1 MESCTCL
8 VLELFIG
15 LQEKIYFAQ
24 PLEIIK
30 VWKVGMSFHGGLI
43 GEIFKT
49 SDLEIISYFCIWDN
63 G

>member
-1 MESCTCL
+1 MIHNIDNIALQIGFFSLHWYGVMYCL

-43 GEIFKT
+43 G
-49 SDLEIISYFCIWDN
+49 
-63 G
+63 